1 MEIQTNFDSNSPA
14 NVRGE
19 FIDISKAFDKVRH
32 TGLLFKLKSYSV
44 QGELLSLLERYLIIR
59 EQRVALNSQISHWR
73 KINSGMP
80 KRSVL
85 GPHLFLIYIYIYI
98 YTYIYIY
105 INLM

>member
-44 QGELLSLLERYLIIR
+44 QGELLSLLEREVNRRTPTQKRDLNKT
-59 EQRVALNSQISHWR
+59 ALQ
-73 KINSGMP
+73 
-80 KRSVL
+80 L
-85 GPHLFLIYIYIYI
+85 Y
-98 YTYIYIY
+98 
-105 INLM
+105 